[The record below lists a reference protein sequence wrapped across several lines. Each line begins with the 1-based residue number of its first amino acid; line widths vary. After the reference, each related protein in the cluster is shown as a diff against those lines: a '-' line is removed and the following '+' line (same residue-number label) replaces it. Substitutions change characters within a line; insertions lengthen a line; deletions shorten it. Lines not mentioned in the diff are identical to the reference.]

1 MPLALKLVIAILAAY
16 VIFKVGYG
24 MLKGLAQPIPEP
36 PPAGELRKMKRIY
49 RCSSCGME
57 IRMQVAASDDPVAP
71 RHCMDDMDLIKTEED
86 FL

>member
-1 MPLALKLVIAILAAY
+1 MPIGFKIIVAVLAAY
-16 VIFKVGYG
+16 LI
-24 MLKGLAQPIPEP
+24 LKIGLGVLRGFATPLPEP

-57 IRMQVAASDDPVAP
+57 IRMQVAATDDPDPP

>member
-1 MPLALKLVIAILAAY
+1 MPLFFKLLIAAAVATVILKIG
-16 VIFKVGYG
+16 VGVLRG
-24 MLKGLAQPIPEP
+24 FATPLPAP
-36 PPAGELRKMKRIY
+36 PPSGELRKMKRIY

-57 IRMQVAASDDPVAP
+57 IRMQVAATDDPEPP